1 MKVKSTIMMGKVW
14 TERIIVIYIKQV
26 DLMFLIINLN
36 RDHHSEKH
44 QDSDGRISHAR
55 VRAWKGSHLII
66 TNRPHR
72 D

>member
-1 MKVKSTIMMGKVW
+1 MKVKSTIMIEKV
-14 TERIIVIYIKQV
+14 RSKGIIVIYNKQV

-44 QDSDGRISHAR
+44 KVSDGRFSHAR
-55 VRAWKGSHLII
+55 VQAWKGSPLII

>member
-1 MKVKSTIMMGKVW
+1 MIEKVRA
-14 TERIIVIYIKQV
+14 ERIIVIYNKQV

-36 RDHHSEKH
+36 RDYHREKD
-44 QDSDGRISHAR
+44 QDSDGSISQAR
-55 VRAWKGSHLII
+55 VRAREGGPLIV

>member
-1 MKVKSTIMMGKVW
+1 M
-14 TERIIVIYIKQV
+14 IYNKQV
-26 DLMFLIINLN
+26 DLKFLIINLN

-44 QDSDGRISHAR
+44 QDSDGSISHAR
-55 VRAWKGSHLII
+55 VRVWKEGPLIV